1 VAASAGTGFSDNLT
15 ERVPNGVTVVETTIG
30 SDYPPLTQST
40 VDGTVTAVTAS
51 VTLTLKTGRSVYI

>member
-1 VAASAGTGFSDNLT
+1 MAAPVGTGFSDNLT
-15 ERVPNGVTVVETTIG
+15 ERVPNGTTVVETTTG

-40 VDGTVTAVTAS
+40 VDGTETVVTVS